1 MDNKEKLDF
10 IKKVIAPYSV
20 NTLLRMSV
28 LKVKKPSIVTPEA
41 YQEIKNECRE
51 NSKKNWYPEN
61 AFQKAF
67 YFVSQLT
74 EEQIN
79 NSMF

>member
-28 LKVKKPSIVTPEA
+28 LKVKKPSIITPEA
-41 YQEIKNECRE
+41 YQEIKNKCRE
-51 NSKKNWYPEN
+51 NSKKN
-61 AFQKAF
+61 
-67 YFVSQLT
+67 
-74 EEQIN
+74 
-79 NSMF
+79 